1 MSDTL
6 IVVRGAF
13 SIEDPW
19 ATPSSCET
27 ARLRGAIDGQAPRL
41 ATTVS
46 AYFDSRY
53 LNVVFS
59 ATDDHVV
66 ASFTGHDDPIY
77 EEDVV
82 EVFLAPVEL
91 SHYFEIEVSP
101 IGTLFDAAIDS
112 PDGIR
117 ATMRADVSW
126 TCEGLLAGVRKIVE
140 PGLRMTIDTTLRI
153 PFRSLGRSEPL
164 EGETWRANFF
174 RIDRHPAEGDE
185 YSAWRPTMRDPADFH
200 VSAAF
205 GSLKFRV

>member
-6 IVVRGAF
+6 IVVRGTF
-13 SIEDPW
+13 SVEDPW
-19 ATPSSCET
+19 ATPPSCET
-27 ARLRGAIDGQAPRL
+27 ARLRRAIDGQTPRL

-82 EVFLAPVEL
+82 EVFLAPSDL
-91 SHYFEIEVSP
+91 SHYFEIEASP
-101 IGTLFDAAIDS
+101 IGTLFDAMIDS

-117 ATMRADVSW
+117 ATMRPDVSW
-126 TCEGLLAGVRKIVE
+126 KCEGLFAGVRKIVE
-140 PGLRMTIDTTLRI
+140 PGPRMTIDTTLRI

-185 YSAWRPTMRDPADFH
+185 YSAWCPTMRDPADFH
-200 VSAAF
+200 VSSAF

>member
-19 ATPSSCET
+19 ATPPSCET
-27 ARLRGAIDGQAPRL
+27 VRLRRAIDGQAPRL

-53 LNVVFS
+53 LNLVFS
-59 ATDDHVV
+59 AADDYVV
-66 ASFTGHDDPIY
+66 ASFTDRDDPIY

-82 EVFLAPVEL
+82 EVFLAPDQL
-91 SHYFEIEVSP
+91 SRYFEIEVSP
-101 IGTLFDAAIDS
+101 VGTLFDAQIDS

-117 ATMRADVSW
+117 DTMRADVSW
-126 TCEGLLAGVRKIVE
+126 TPEGLLAGVRKIVE

-153 PFRSLGRSEPL
+153 PFRSLGRSEPCD
-164 EGETWRANFF
+164 GETWRANFF

-185 YSAWRPTMRDPADFH
+185 YSAWRPTMCDPADFH
-200 VSAAF
+200 VTSAF